1 MEKWT
6 NFLLTFKDQVVNFW
20 SKLSMGKRISLVS
33 FLGLAIVAIA
43 SLFAFTTKEKRD
55 YLYQNLADEDIQAI
69 ASELKKL
76 GEKDFTIDAQ
86 GIKVPE
92 ERVLPLRI
100 QLSQEGLPSHGQI
113 GWEKFDQQDFTS
125 TEFEQKINKRR
136 AIEGELAR
144 TIGSVEG
151 IMSARVHIVEAK
163 QSLFVEDQKDPT
175 AAIYIKTKR
184 GVELAPKQI
193 NGVVHLVSRSVEGL
207 KPEKVTIIDQ
217 NGKLL
222 TKVESDDPESK
233 KAEEMI
239 EYRNKRTKD
248 LEEKV
253 TEIVSRIVGPD
264 RVEAKVDLEI
274 DFTTEEQTMSDIDP
288 DKVVVIASN
297 TTAQELDG
305 SGLNPTGIPGAKSN
319 VPGEQEPLGMSGNKS
334 QSKRNSERINYEV
347 AKKQSHRI
355 MPFGNILR
363 ISAAVLVDGKQPYPI
378 DGTKPVFEPRTDD
391 EMKKIEELVKSAI
404 GFKDGRDMVKVH
416 NLLFQPAPFQIEAIK
431 EKKTENRNYISTL
444 AVSAVAALAIVFFF
458 AFVVRPYFRWLS
470 YDPERK
476 SLETKVEEFRPDL
489 ELGSIQNVQVK
500 EDIPFEKLS
509 PQEQILYLA
518 KHEPKRTTE
527 AIRML
532 LNPQS
537 SSPTA

>member
-1 MEKWT
+1 
-6 NFLLTFKDQVVNFW
+6 
-20 SKLSMGKRISLVS
+20 MGKRISLVS